1 MDRKNTI
8 VSLMIGLA
16 LTFTLCACSVSGDSR
31 PDGEPSKAQPP
42 EASSSTSESGNTE
55 QPPDIPE
62 DDLPETIPISLTVG
76 GQTFSA
82 TLEDSETTRAFAEL
96 LPLTLEMS
104 ELNGNEK
111 FYYMDAALPTDPE
124 NPGQIN
130 AGDLMLYGDNCLVL
144 FFDSFSTSYSY
155 TRLGGVTDADG
166 LVDALDSGTV
176 TVTFALAE

>member
-1 MDRKNTI
+1 MNGKNTI
-8 VSLMIGLA
+8 VSLLIGLA
-16 LTFTLCACSVSGDSR
+16 LTLTLCACSISSNVQ
-31 PDGEPSKAQPP
+31 PDKEPSEAQPP
-42 EASSSTSESGNTE
+42 AASSTSEGGSAE
-55 QPPDIPE
+55 QPPDVPE
-62 DDLPETIPISLTVG
+62 NAPPEALPISLTVG

-82 TLEDSETTRAFAEL
+82 ALEDNETTQAFSEL

-111 FYYMDAALPTDPE
+111 FYYMDATLPTDPE
-124 NPGQIN
+124 SPGQIK

-155 TRLGGVTDADG
+155 TRLGSVTDAG
-166 LVDALDSGTV
+166 SLVDALDSGTV

>member
-1 MDRKNTI
+1 MNRKNI
-8 VSLMIGLA
+8 IGSLFIGLA
-16 LTFTLCACSVSGDSR
+16 LILTLCACSTSGGVQ
-31 PDGEPSKAQPP
+31 PDREPSKARPP
-42 EASSSTSESGNTE
+42 AAASSTSGSGSAE
-55 QPPDIPE
+55 QQPDVPE
-62 DDLPETIPISLTVG
+62 DDPPETIPVSLTVG
-76 GQTFSA
+76 GQTYSA
-82 TLEDSETTRAFAEL
+82 SLEDNETTQAFSEL

-111 FYYMDAALPTDPE
+111 FYYMDASLPTNAE

-155 TRLGGVTDADG
+155 TRLGSVTDAGG
-166 LVDALDSGTV
+166 LVESLDSGTV

>member
-1 MDRKNTI
+1 MDRKNI
-8 VSLMIGLA
+8 IGSLFIGLA
-16 LTFTLCACSVSGDSR
+16 LILTLCACSVSGGVR

-42 EASSSTSESGNTE
+42 TAASSASGSGSAE
-55 QPPDIPE
+55 QQSDVPE
-62 DDLPETIPISLTVG
+62 DNPPETIPVSLTVG

-82 TLEDSETTRAFAEL
+82 SLEDNETTLAFSEL

-111 FYYMDAALPTDPE
+111 FYYMDTSLPTNAE

-130 AGDLMLYGDNCLVL
+130 AGDLMLYGDNCIVL
-144 FFDSFSTSYSY
+144 FFGSFSTSYSY
-155 TRLGGVTDADG
+155 TRLGSVTDADG

-176 TVTFALAE
+176 TITVALAE